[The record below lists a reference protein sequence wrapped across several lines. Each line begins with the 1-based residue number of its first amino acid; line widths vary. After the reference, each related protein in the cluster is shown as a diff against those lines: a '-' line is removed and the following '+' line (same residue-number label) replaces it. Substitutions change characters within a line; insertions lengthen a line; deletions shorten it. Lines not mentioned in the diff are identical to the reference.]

1 MAGRWIPLTAL
12 SLVAIALIAMFVSI
26 SVGENEVQ
34 ELELDETGEVQ
45 ELIAGIPQ
53 LGNRLGPSDAPVT
66 INLFHDIQCESCAE
80 YAAEVVDPVIADLV
94 RTGEVQIA
102 LRHRPV
108 GVKPATLGA
117 FGTLAAGEQA
127 RAWQYAEIFM
137 RNLDKVPER
146 GVDQE
151 FLDEVASVTPKL
163 DTGVWERDVVDE
175 EVRGQAVDDDKLAVE
190 LGIPGDTAWVIDGAA
205 GSETL
210 ERAPPLE
217 EVLAAIERVR

>member
-1 MAGRWIPLTAL
+1 MPRRWIPITVLT
-12 SLVAIALIAMFVSI
+12 LVAIGLVAMVVSI
-26 SVGENEVQ
+26 SVGENEIQ
-34 ELELDETGEVQ
+34 EIELEETGEVQ

-53 LGNRLGPSDAPVT
+53 LGNRLGRSDAPVT

-80 YAAEVVDPVIADLV
+80 YAAEVVDPIIADLV
-94 RTGEVQIA
+94 RTGEAQIV

-108 GVKPATLGA
+108 GLKPATLGA
-117 FGTLAAGEQA
+117 FGTLAAGEQD

-151 FLDEVASVTPKL
+151 FLDEVAAVTPKL
-163 DTGVWERDVVDE
+163 DTGIWERDVIDE
-175 EVRGQAVDDDKLAVE
+175 DIRERAIDDDKLAVE
-190 LGIPGDTAWVIDGAA
+190 LGIPAGTGWVIDGAA

-210 ERAPPLE
+210 ERDPPLD

>member
-1 MAGRWIPLTAL
+1 MPRRWIPITAL
-12 SLVAIALIAMFVSI
+12 TLIAVGLIAMVVSI
-26 SVGENEVQ
+26 SVGENEIQ
-34 ELELDETGEVQ
+34 EIRLEETGEVQ

-53 LGNRLGPSDAPVT
+53 LGNRLGSSDAPVT

-80 YAAEVVDPVIADLV
+80 YAAEVLDPVIADLV
-94 RTGEVQIA
+94 RTGEVQIL

-117 FGTLAAGEQA
+117 FGTLAAGEQD

-146 GVDQE
+146 GVDEE
-151 FLDEVASVTPKL
+151 FLDEVAGVTPKL
-163 DTGVWERDVVDE
+163 DTAAWERDVVDE
-175 EVRGQAVDDDKLAVE
+175 DIRQQAVEDDKLAVE
-190 LGIPGDTAWVIDGAA
+190 LGIPGNTGWVIEGAA